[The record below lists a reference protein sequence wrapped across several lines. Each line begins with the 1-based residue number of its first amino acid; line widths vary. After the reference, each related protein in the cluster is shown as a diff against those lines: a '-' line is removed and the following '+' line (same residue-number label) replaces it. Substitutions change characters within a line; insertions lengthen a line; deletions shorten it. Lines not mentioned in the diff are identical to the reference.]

1 MEHDHAYRVE
11 VDVATRYLDRQSEPE
26 RSRYVFAYTIDLH
39 NTGSVPAQLVARH
52 WVITDA
58 NGKVQEVAGEGV
70 VGKQPWLQPG
80 EHFRYTSGTVLETDL
95 GLMQGS
101 YAMLAEDGTEF
112 EAPVP
117 VFALTVPRT
126 LH

>member
-1 MEHDHAYRVE
+1 MEHRSLYRVD
-11 VDVATRYLDRQSEPE
+11 VDVATRYLDQQSEPE
-26 RSRYVFAYTIDLH
+26 RRRYVFAYTIDIH
-39 NTGSVPAQLVARH
+39 NTGKVPAQLVARH
-52 WVITDA
+52 WIITDA
-58 NGKVQEVAGEGV
+58 NGKVQEVTGEGV

-80 EHFRYTSGTVLETDL
+80 EHFRYTSGAILETDL

-101 YAMLAEDGTEF
+101 YVMLAEDGTEF